1 MYVRIMTTAAG
12 AMAGLRAALDA
23 FAECDLGALSRD
35 ELVTLIDEYE
45 TLTCRQPAE
54 GHRLLDQLQQE
65 TSAREMGAKSWNAV
79 LPIRWRL
86 SAAEAGRRLHEAAV
100 LGPRRALTG
109 EPLPPLLPVVAAA
122 QAGGLITAEHVRVL
136 RDAMADLP
144 GFVGLAE
151 RETFEADL
159 VKLAGG
165 VGPKEL
171 KDAAALKLFLL
182 DQDGPLPD
190 DAERQRSR
198 GVGIGAQR
206 RDGMAVITGSLTPEA
221 AAVWEPL
228 LARFAAPGMC
238 NPDDEQP
245 CTSGTP
251 TQAQI
256 DNDHRTVAQRTHDAM
271 IAIGRIALMTDL
283 GRLNGLPV
291 SVIIRTTLQDLE
303 SRAGV
308 GVSGGGT
315 TIPIRDV
322 IRMGG
327 HANHYLATF
336 DGATGA
342 ALNYFRARRT
352 ASPAQRIMLIARD
365 GGCTKPCCTAGAY
378 RCQVH
383 HGDRDFAEGGY
394 TNVDDLTLA
403 CGCDN
408 RMVRPGGY
416 TTMFNGRNECEWHP
430 PAALDHGQS
439 RINYFHRPELLIRG
453 AQSARCSSPDR
464 RIEDIQVGDFR
475 TDDTGQFDSVDRD
488 DLAFADAYPDDD
500 ELSDE
505 RVLEQFR
512 RITEDADFWH
522 WVTTDHEHGST
533 GLRGP

>member
-1 MYVRIMTTAAG
+1 MYVRIMTTAVAG
-12 AMAGLRAALDA
+12 VMAAMAGLRAAMDA
-23 FAECDLGALSRD
+23 FADCDLGAFSRD
-35 ELVTLIDEYE
+35 ELVALIDEYE
-45 TLTCRQPAE
+45 TLTCRLPAH
-54 GHRLLDQLQQE
+54 GHRLLNQLQQA

-79 LPIRWRL
+79 LRIRWRL
-86 SAAEAGRRLHEAAV
+86 SPAEAGRRLHEAAA

-151 RETFEADL
+151 REMFEADL
-159 VKLAGG
+159 VTLAVG

-198 GVGIGAQR
+198 GVAIGAQR

-283 GRLNGLPV
+283 GQLNGLPV

-315 TIPIRDV
+315 TLPIRDV

-327 HANHYLATF
+327 HANHYLAIF

-403 CGCDN
+403 CECDN

-439 RINYFHRPELLIRG
+439 RINYVHRPELLIRG
-453 AQSARCSSPDR
+453 AQLARCDSR
-464 RIEDIQVGDFR
+464 DFQ
-475 TDDTGQFDSVDRD
+475 TDNADESGSVEHD
-488 DLAFADAYPDDD
+488 DLAVIDAYPDDD

-505 RVLEQFR
+505 QVLVQFR

-522 WVTTDHEHGST
+522 WATTDHEHGST